1 MSSSAIH
8 WFDNDPHTRR
18 RWAVAAVIVFCAY
31 TAAGTA
37 GYLLWRSQPD
47 AIGDDSSVISV
58 ELAPIDSV
66 ADAKQV
72 DVAPAP
78 EEMVEQKATPVQPE
92 KQPEQP
98 KVEEPPPPEPTPSAV
113 ALPEETKPPVPVE
126 EPRPPAPVTAAP
138 VRGGA
143 PRVEPSW
150 QTLLFR
156 KLQQV
161 KRYPSAARSRG
172 EQGVVLLAFSINRD
186 GHVMSRHIVKG
197 SGYAALDDEAMALVE
212 RAQPMPAFPPSMT
225 EAQLSLTV
233 PIRFSLR

>member
-1 MSSSAIH
+1 MTSSALH
-8 WFDNDPHTRR
+8 WFDDDPRARR
-18 RWAVAAVIVFCAY
+18 RWVIAGGVVLCTYAAL
-31 TAAGTA
+31 AAGF
-37 GYLLWRSQPD
+37 LLWGPQT
-47 AIGDDSSVISV
+47 AQIGDDSSVISI

-66 ADAKQV
+66 ADAKQA

-78 EEMVEQKATPVQPE
+78 EEMVEQKATPAQPE

-126 EPRPPAPVTAAP
+126 EQRPPAPVTAAP
-138 VRGGA
+138 VKGGA

-150 QTLLFR
+150 ESLLFR
-156 KLQQV
+156 RLQQA
-161 KRYPSAARSRG
+161 KRYPSEARSRG
-172 EQGVVLLAFSINRD
+172 EQGVVLLAFSIDRE
-186 GHVMSRHIVKG
+186 GHVTARHIVRG
-197 SGYAALDDEAMALVE
+197 SGSTALDGEAMALLD

-225 EAQLSLTV
+225 EAELSLTV

>member
-1 MSSSAIH
+1 MTSSALH
-8 WFDNDPHTRR
+8 WFDDDPRARR
-18 RWAVAAVIVFCAY
+18 RWVIAGAIVLSAYAAIASGF
-31 TAAGTA
+31 
-37 GYLLWRSQPD
+37 LLWWPRPD
-47 AIGDDSSVISV
+47 RIGDDSSMISI

-66 ADAKQV
+66 ADAKQT

-98 KVEEPPPPEPTPSAV
+98 KVEEQPPPEPAPSAV
-113 ALPEETKPPVPVE
+113 ALPEEKKPPVPVVE
-126 EPRPPAPVTAAP
+126 QRPPAPTTAAP
-138 VRGGA
+138 VKGGA

-150 QTLLFR
+150 ETRLFR
-156 KLQQV
+156 KLQQA
-161 KRYPSAARSRG
+161 KRYPSAARARG
-172 EQGVVLLAFSINRD
+172 EQGVVKVAFSIDRD
-186 GHVMSRHIVKG
+186 GHVISRHIVEG
-197 SGYAALDDEAMALVE
+197 SGFPALDDEAMALLE

>member
-1 MSSSAIH
+1 MTTSALH
-8 WFDNDPHTRR
+8 WFDDDPHARR
-18 RWAVAAVIVFCAY
+18 RWVIAGAVVLCAY
-31 TAAGTA
+31 TAIAAGF
-37 GYLLWRSQPD
+37 LLWWPQSSQ
-47 AIGDDSSVISV
+47 IGDDSSVISL
-58 ELAPIDSV
+58 ELAPIDSI

-78 EEMVEQKATPVQPE
+78 EEMVEQKATPVQPV
-92 KQPEQP
+92 KPPEQP
-98 KVEEPPPPEPTPSAV
+98 KVEEQPPPEPAPSAV
-113 ALPEETKPPVPVE
+113 ALPEEKKPPVPVE
-126 EPRPPAPVTAAP
+126 QPRPPAPVTAAP
-138 VRGGA
+138 VKGGA

-156 KLQQV
+156 KLQQA

-172 EQGVVLLAFSINRD
+172 EQGVVLLAFSIDRD
-186 GHVMSRHIVKG
+186 GHVTSRHVVKG
-197 SGYAALDDEAMALVE
+197 SGYTALDDEAMALVE

>member
-1 MSSSAIH
+1 MTSSALH
-8 WFDNDPHTRR
+8 WFDDDPHARR
-18 RWAVAAVIVFCAY
+18 RWVIAGAVVLCAY
-31 TAAGTA
+31 TAIAAGF
-37 GYLLWRSQPD
+37 LLWWPQPD
-47 AIGDDSSVISV
+47 RIGDDSSVISL

-66 ADAKQV
+66 AEAKQV

-78 EEMVEQKATPVQPE
+78 EEMIEQKATPVQPD

-98 KVEEPPPPEPTPSAV
+98 KVEQPPPPEPTPSAV
-113 ALPEETKPPVPVE
+113 ALPQETKPPVPVE
-126 EPRPPAPVTAAP
+126 EQRPPAPATAAP

-150 QTLLFR
+150 QSRLFR
-156 KLQQV
+156 KLQQA
-161 KRYPSAARSRG
+161 KRYPSEARSRG
-172 EQGVVLLAFSINRD
+172 EQGVVLLAFSIDRN
-186 GHVMSRHIVKG
+186 GHVTARHIVQG
-197 SGYAALDDEAMALVE
+197 SGYPALDEEAMALVE